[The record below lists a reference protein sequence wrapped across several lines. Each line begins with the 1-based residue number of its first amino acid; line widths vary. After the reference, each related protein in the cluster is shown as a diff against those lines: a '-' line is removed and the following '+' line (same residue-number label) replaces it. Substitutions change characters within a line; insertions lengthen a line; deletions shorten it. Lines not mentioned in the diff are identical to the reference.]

1 MTKNAEVWFSSQDGQ
16 RFKLSRQADLVF
28 SEADGGRETIIR
40 VDPSVTY
47 QSILGIG
54 CSFDEAT
61 VYNLRRMP
69 EGDRV
74 LKSLVDPV
82 EGIGWNL
89 MRICFGSSDFTAR
102 EYYSYD
108 DVPEGGTDLELAH
121 FSIQKD
127 VEYGIVETIQ
137 KALSYNPDLKIF
149 ASPWSP
155 PGWMKSSGVMGGGRL
170 LPGYYEVAARYYRM
184 AIQAYAAQG
193 IPIYAMTLQNEPLM
207 VHRAYP
213 TCKMTWQEQRDFLK
227 VVKREFLAHDVR
239 TQIWIFD
246 HNFKDAM
253 RYPARI
259 LEDAEAYAAA
269 DGVAFHAYEG
279 RVEQMGQLHEAF
291 PQKDLFFTEY
301 STWTTQGIDAILG
314 YFRNWARS
322 YNAWVAC
329 LDDKRQPNAGP
340 HGASPTF
347 VTVSSSDPAQYWR
360 IAEYYLLGQ
369 ISVFVRSGAHRIE
382 SDYGSRRTVTNAA
395 FLNPDGTIVLV
406 AVNQTGEAQP
416 FRVVTPDGQF
426 DAVLPDKSVAT
437 YRWPAG

>member
-1 MTKNAEVWFSSQDGQ
+1 MTQTGQVWFSSEDGQ
-16 RFKLSRQADLVF
+16 RYKLTPQVDLAF
-28 SEADGGRETIIR
+28 GNTGEKQGTTIH
-40 VDPSVTY
+40 VDPTTTY
-47 QSILGIG
+47 QSILGVG
-54 CSFDEAT
+54 CSFEEAT

-69 EGDRV
+69 EGDKV

-82 EGIGWNL
+82 DGIGWNL

-108 DVPEGGTDLELAH
+108 DLSKGETDLDLAR

-155 PGWMKSSGVMGGGRL
+155 PGWMKSTGSMGGGRL
-170 LPGYYEVAARYYRM
+170 LPQYYEVAARYYRL
-184 AIQAYAAQG
+184 AIQAYEALG
-193 IPIYAMTLQNEPLM
+193 IPIYAFTLQNEPLM
-207 VHRAYP
+207 VHRKYP

-227 VVKREFLAHDVR
+227 AIKREFLAHDIQAR
-239 TQIWIFD
+239 IWIFD

-253 RYPARI
+253 RYPAKI
-259 LEDAEAYAAA
+259 LADPEAYAAT

-279 RVEQMGQLHEAF
+279 KVEQMGQLHDAF
-291 PQKDLFFTEY
+291 PAKDIFFTEY
-301 STWTTQGIDAILG
+301 STWTTRGIDAILG
-314 YFRNWARS
+314 YFRNWAKS

-329 LDDKRQPNAGP
+329 LDDQRQPNAGP
-340 HGASPTF
+340 HPASPTF
-347 VTVSSSDPAQYWR
+347 VTVSSSDPSQYWY

-369 ISVFVRSGAHRIE
+369 ISKFVQSGAYRID
-382 SDYGSRRTVTNAA
+382 SGTGSPRTITNAA

-406 AVNQTGEAQP
+406 AVNQTDQEQP
-416 FRVVTPDGQF
+416 FTVVTPGGQF
-426 DAVLPDKSVAT
+426 TAALPDKSVGT
-437 YRWPAG
+437 YRWPA